1 MIHLLGVSSGP
12 GPGFTDLPKN
22 NNNRNFSVES
32 ELGTN
37 EELPFFKNFREKKSA
52 KSEKKF
58 ETFWATKTME
68 SKKFRFDSFASEFG
82 CNDNDDDKCN
92 GVDDNDSGIGELLL
106 YEHCQQLIC
115 LIS

>member
-37 EELPFFKNFREKKSA
+37 EELPFFKNFRKKNRPRV
-52 KSEKKF
+52 KKIRNIF
-58 ETFWATKTME
+58 DAEQKME